1 MFSADSSPEV
11 GLQLGSVVSG
21 CQSKMVESYMSRHR
35 PYRHA
40 HIRQEHCMN
49 VCAQYVLRT
58 VPCKCALQRALCMH
72 LVQTLMQLAAADGD
86 MQHVNAIMCIQ
97 AGCLALKQQ
106 LSSTPAAASQSE
118 HLSQRLCARYTHTPV
133 PPVETGALLADCKPC
148 WCESLPALLG
158 SWTADTFHRT
168 GLGKADRAWDT
179 LHISCSVSRA
189 AVPMETYTPPCPWA
203 MPCPRKASRSP
214 GSGLAGSAMIAPTIC
229 IHFIALRVRVRVG
242 HTQSVCPCSCHA
254 QVMPEADAAMAGAKA
269 KACAPAQM
277 RPASVHAACS
287 AMSP

>member
-1 MFSADSSPEV
+1 MNSFTAECPRTSFCGAQSVNLMFAAAIESKLMFSADSSPEV

-118 HLSQRLCARYTHTPV
+118 HLPQRLCARYTHTRLC
-133 PPVETGALLADCKPC
+133 LLLRDRCTSCRLQAM
-148 WCESLPALLG
+148 LL
-158 SWTADTFHRT
+158 
-168 GLGKADRAWDT
+168 
-179 LHISCSVSRA
+179 
-189 AVPMETYTPPCPWA
+189 
-203 MPCPRKASRSP
+203 
-214 GSGLAGSAMIAPTIC
+214 
-229 IHFIALRVRVRVG
+229 
-242 HTQSVCPCSCHA
+242 
-254 QVMPEADAAMAGAKA
+254 
-269 KACAPAQM
+269 
-277 RPASVHAACS
+277 
-287 AMSP
+287 